1 MKKRLMALLFGI
13 LLVAG
18 SAGAQVV
25 VRIGPPHRPHEV
37 VPVRPGPRY
46 VWTQGY
52 YRYDGRRYVWVPGRY
67 VLPPRPHARWAPGHW
82 AHRHG
87 GYVWIEGHWR

>member
-1 MKKRLMALLFGI
+1 MKKRLIALLFGI

-25 VRIGPPHRPHEV
+25 I
-37 VPVRPGPRY
+37 RPGPRY
-46 VWTQGY
+46 VWTLGY

-67 VLPPRPHARWAPGHW
+67 VLPPRPHARWVPGHW
-82 AHRHG
+82 AHRRG